1 MAQSHSLTAN
11 SLQLDDSTVPLS
23 DCQQIQLDD
32 STVPLSDRLEP
43 SAWRWHSPTL
53 WPSTAFQLD
62 DGTLWPSTAFSLTI
76 ATPSHAYSAGHN
88 SVSDLLLAS
97 DPALLV
103 SAPALALVAGATK
116 LSKMAAQCFLFHSF
130 VPFMPHCKTQ
140 INTTDTS
147 CPPSVSRII
156 SLPLACRLFDTRLI
170 TVRGLAINQGHVGRD
185 RRGPP
190 VFQTIPPPPPPP
202 PLSPISHFKWPAL
215 QGWAK
220 GFSFLIN

>member
-1 MAQSHSLTAN
+1 MAQSHSLTVN
-11 SLQLDDSTVPLS
+11 SL
-23 DCQQIQLDD
+23 
-32 STVPLSDRLEP
+32 
-43 SAWRWHSPTL
+43 
-53 WPSTAFQLD
+53 QLD

-76 ATPSHAYSAGHN
+76 ATPSHGYSAGHN

-156 SLPLACRLFDTRLI
+156 SLPLACRVVWYQT
-170 TVRGLAINQGHVGRD
+170 NHSQGTGYKSGSCGKGQERSSSF
-185 RRGPP
+185 PNN
-190 VFQTIPPPPPPP
+190 TP
-202 PLSPISHFKWPAL
+202 PLISYLPL
-215 QGWAK
+215 
-220 GFSFLIN
+220 